1 MVSLQLFPQPF
12 RSIQSDLKDLKGGA
26 MDHTPSDVEERRKK
40 ADPDRFNEILFPL
53 NCKDPFL
60 AHLRE
65 HSYYQD
71 PN

>member
-1 MVSLQLFPQPF
+1 
-12 RSIQSDLKDLKGGA
+12 
-26 MDHTPSDVEERRKK
+26 MDHIPLMWKKEEKK
-40 ADPDRFNEILFPL
+40 ADPGRFNEILFPL